1 MVNVAPET
9 NVNELFWGLA
19 ERLANQEYLVD
30 TLIKRI
36 EAVEDRL
43 VKYIRDNGKKKA
55 KVD

>member
-1 MVNVAPET
+1 MVNVVPET

-30 TLIKRI
+30 TLIKRV
-36 EAVEDRL
+36 EAIEDRL